1 MISKTKDTPPRF
13 MKYIHEKIGV
23 LLRHNNHFIGC
34 VACKNRKTL
43 FVYDSLLSYHVSDRE
58 QAMKEASRYL
68 SNYWSVTMSFQLQLC
83 DIQVTNSNDCGVHAV
98 NNILSG
104 LGHKEVY
111 TRERMIELVL
121 EK

>member
-1 MISKTKDTPPRF
+1 MVFVRHQIPWIDYDMISKTKDTPPRF

-83 DIQVTNSNDCGVHAV
+83 DIQVTNSNDCGC
-98 NNILSG
+98 L
-104 LGHKEVY
+104 LY
-111 TRERMIELVL
+111 TSPSPRDS
-121 EK
+121 